1 MNWTLLLTGLGLALF
16 IEGAAYALI
25 PDSIRRHL
33 IAMLEQPVAK
43 LRWLGL
49 TLAAIG
55 VAMVW
60 LVNKP

>member
-1 MNWTLLLTGLGLALF
+1 MDWTLLITALGLALF
-16 IEGAAYALI
+16 IEGVAYALI
-25 PDSIRRHL
+25 PDRLRRL
-33 IAMLEQPVAK
+33 LVAMLEQPVAK

-60 LVNKP
+60 LAQGS